1 MPDTRTIALSCIVV
15 AKRRL
20 RALREETVN
29 ALVQSMA
36 VQGQLQPIIVR
47 RDTGGGYWL
56 VAGLHRF
63 DAAQKL
69 KWGEINCTVFDDMDA
84 DQAELAEIDE
94 NLIRADLTP
103 AEEAVHIGRR
113 KELYEKVHPE
123 TMHGAVG
130 RRGKRSQNATSFEP
144 VDAFI
149 DDTAKKTGKHRA
161 TIARKAARAK
171 KVPVLPDIVGTSL
184 DEGAQID
191 ALAKLPV
198 EKQRSLAEAAKRG
211 EQVSAISA
219 RNACDA
225 EALKISDGTQD
236 IEFTI
241 QNLDRLARFKGRTI
255 DPEAVWVCE
264 QLELGWHALRS
275 QTLSGHSSPS
285 CDTDVKANCSTI
297 IKEPTKPRKTNALTH
312 GIYGKDILLP
322 WESRDDF
329 EKLLA
334 DLREEFRPDGL
345 MENEIIFD
353 VAHFRWQKYRVRQMY
368 VAAAYGD
375 PFVSDLV
382 RARQKSWVGLL
393 RHVRK
398 NSRICTPCPN

>member
-211 EQVSAISA
+211 EKVSAITA
-219 RNACDA
+219 RGACDPA
-225 EALKISDGTQD
+225 IATPGACDPAIATPGACDLHDQKMSDRTGKARSRDRQADRAPTLDPRAWSMSTPQEREAFVKAVGRHDIDDIINALQPSRGFDTLKQAWNAATL
-236 IEFTI
+236 T
-241 QNLDRLARFKGRTI
+241 
-255 DPEAVWVCE
+255 E
-264 QLELGWHALRS
+264 QIAFATEYYDELSALGW
-275 QTLSGHSSPS
+275 
-285 CDTDVKANCSTI
+285 
-297 IKEPTKPRKTNALTH
+297 TKKWR
-312 GIYGKDILLP
+312 
-322 WESRDDF
+322 
-329 EKLLA
+329 
-334 DLREEFRPDGL
+334 
-345 MENEIIFD
+345 
-353 VAHFRWQKYRVRQMY
+353 
-368 VAAAYGD
+368 
-375 PFVSDLV
+375 
-382 RARQKSWVGLL
+382 
-393 RHVRK
+393 
-398 NSRICTPCPN
+398 